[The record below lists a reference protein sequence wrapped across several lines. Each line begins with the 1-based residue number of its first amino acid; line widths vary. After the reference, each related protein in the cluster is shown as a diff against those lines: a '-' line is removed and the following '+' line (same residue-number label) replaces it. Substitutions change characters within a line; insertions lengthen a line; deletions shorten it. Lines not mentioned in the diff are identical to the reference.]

1 MARRLLT
8 NRESLGA
15 SWTMKTTSTLFIVYL
30 ASLVGPVSAALPALD
45 PLVRVVDINVG
56 ESAQVMLSDGT
67 QAQVKVLSLQEN
79 RDSVCFAVRRAEV
92 NVEVNGTPVK
102 LVSAT
107 YHLPVKAG
115 GVQVDCTITK
125 GYNSNGTPSS
135 WNLEKDVRLRLWPAK
150 SPWIK
155 PGTFI
160 YPVKQKW
167 FASYTQMANVPVYV
181 DGGERPGKRSVYY
194 HSGLDIGGSEGL
206 VEVVA
211 ATDAL
216 VLSAGKSVLD
226 GYGSGTPVRTRYD
239 VVYLLDSRGWFYRY
253 SHLKEIDSKIVPGR
267 VIKMGDPVGLL
278 GKEGGSGGWSHLHF
292 EIKSKQPSGKYGT
305 EEGYAFLWE
314 AYQRQY
320 QPALIAVARPHHL
333 IWAGDS
339 VTLDASKSWSKSGK
353 IARYQWQFDDGTNA
367 TGPRVQRTY
376 QRAGVYSEVLK
387 ITTPDGQVDYDFAVV
402 QVIDRQQP
410 DQLPPSVHP
419 NYWPTSGIRV
429 GMEVIFKVRTFRTTD
444 GQEEWDFGDGTQP
457 VTVKSDG
464 NAVKHALDGY
474 AVTKHKFQKP
484 GHYVVRVQ
492 RTSKTGLRGV
502 GHLHIHVQP

>member
-1 MARRLLT
+1 
-8 NRESLGA
+8 
-15 SWTMKTTSTLFIVYL
+15 MKTNSTLLIIYL
-30 ASLVGPVSAALPALD
+30 ASMVGQLSAAPLPTLN
-45 PLVRVVDINVG
+45 PLVRVVDINIG
-56 ESAQVMLSDGT
+56 ESAQVVLSDGT
-67 QAQVKVLSLQEN
+67 RAQVKVLGLKEA
-79 RDSVCFAVRRAEV
+79 RDTVCFAVRQAEV
-92 NVEVNGTPVK
+92 TVEVNGTQVK

-107 YHLPVKAG
+107 YHLPRKAA
-115 GVQVDCTITK
+115 GVQIDCTITR
-125 GYNSNGTPSS
+125 GYNKNGSPSS

-150 SPWIK
+150 SPWIQ

-181 DGGERPGKRSVYY
+181 DGGERPGKRSIYY

-206 VEVVA
+206 VEVIA

-226 GYGSGTPVRTRYD
+226 GYGSETPVRPRYD

-253 SHLKEIDSKIVPGR
+253 SHLKEIDPKIVPGR
-267 VIKMGDPVGLL
+267 VIKIGSRVGLL

-333 IWAGDS
+333 IWTGES
-339 VTLDASKSWSKSGK
+339 ITLDARKSWSKSGK
-353 IARYQWQFDDGTNA
+353 IARYSWQFDDGTRA
-367 TGPRVQRTY
+367 AGAQVERTY
-376 QRAGVYSEVLK
+376 QQAGTYSEVLK
-387 ITTPDGQVDYDFAVV
+387 ITDPDGQVDYDFAVV
-402 QVIDRQQP
+402 QVIDQRQP
-410 DQLPPSVHP
+410 GQLPPSVHP

-429 GMEVIFKVRTFRTTD
+429 GTSVTFKVRTFRTTD
-444 GQEEWDFGDGTQP
+444 GQEEWDFGDGSPT

-464 NAVKHALDGY
+464 NAVKHAPDGY
-474 AVTKHKFQKP
+474 AATKHQFKKP
-484 GHYVVRVQ
+484 GHYIVRVE
-492 RTSKTGLRGV
+492 RTNKAGLRGV
-502 GHLHIHVQP
+502 GHLHIHVEP

>member
-1 MARRLLT
+1 
-8 NRESLGA
+8 
-15 SWTMKTTSTLFIVYL
+15 MKTNSTLLIIYL
-30 ASLVGPVSAALPALD
+30 VSLVGSLPAAPLPTRD
-45 PLVRVVDINVG
+45 PLVRTVDLNVG
-56 ESAQVMLSDGT
+56 ESSQVLLSDGT
-67 QAQVKVLSLQEN
+67 RAEVKVVSLKEE
-79 RDSVCFAVRRAEV
+79 RDQVCFAVRRAEV
-92 NVEVNGTPVK
+92 MVEVNGKPTK

-115 GVQVDCTITK
+115 GVQIDCTITK

-135 WNLEKDVRLRLWPAK
+135 WSLEKDVRLRLWPAK

-181 DGGERPGKRSVYY
+181 DGGERPGKRSIYY

-206 VEVVA
+206 VKVVA

-226 GYGSGTPVRTRYD
+226 GYGSETPVRPRYD

-253 SHLKEIDSKIVPGR
+253 SHLKEIDSQIVPGR
-267 VIKMGDPVGLL
+267 IIKMGSPVGLL

-305 EEGYAFLWE
+305 QEGYAFLWE
-314 AYQRQY
+314 AYQRQH

-339 VTLDASKSWSKSGK
+339 VTLDARKSWSKAGK
-353 IARYQWQFDDGTNA
+353 IASYQWQFDDGTHA
-367 TGPRVQRTY
+367 TGARVQRTY
-376 QRAGVYSEVLK
+376 QQAGVYSEVLK
-387 ITTPDGQVDYDFAVV
+387 ITTADGQVDYDFAVV

-419 NYWPTSGIRV
+419 NYWPTTGIRV
-429 GMEVIFKVRTFRTTD
+429 GMPVTFKVRTFRTTD
-444 GQEEWDFGDGTQP
+444 GEEEWSFGDGNPP
-457 VTVKSDG
+457 VKVRSDG
-464 NAVKHALDGY
+464 NAVKLDPDGY
-474 AVTKHKFQKP
+474 AITKHKFQKP
-484 GHYVVRVQ
+484 GHYIVRVE
-492 RTSKTGLRGV
+492 RTSKAGLRGV
-502 GHLHIHVQP
+502 GHLHIHVKP